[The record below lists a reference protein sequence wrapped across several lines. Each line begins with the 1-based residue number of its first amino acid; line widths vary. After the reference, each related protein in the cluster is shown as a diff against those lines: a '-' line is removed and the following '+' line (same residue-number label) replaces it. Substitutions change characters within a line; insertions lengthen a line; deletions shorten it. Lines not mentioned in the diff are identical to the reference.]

1 MTPMTQLPSLGA
13 RGEGWVL
20 AQGLILVLV
29 ALAGWLGPAWGG
41 PARVAGVV
49 LGAILILA
57 GATLVVRGSRDL
69 GDALTPLPRPR
80 AGATLVETGVYA
92 RVRHPIYGGI
102 VIAAFGWGLLTA
114 SIPAIAMAVVAW
126 AFFTVKSMREEAW
139 LVERFP
145 DYPAYRARTRRLIPW
160 IG

>member
-1 MTPMTQLPSLGA
+1 MTRLPALGS
-13 RGEGWVL
+13 RGEGWVV

-29 ALAGWLGPAWGG
+29 AVTGLFGPAWDG
-41 PARVAGVV
+41 PARAVGVL
-49 LGAILILA
+49 LGAALIVT
-57 GATLVVRGSRDL
+57 GASLVVRGSRDL
-69 GDALTPLPRPR
+69 GAALTPLPRPR
-80 AGATLVETGVYA
+80 EEAMLIESGVYA

-102 VIAAFGWGLLTA
+102 VIASVGWGLMTA
-114 SIPAIAMAVVAW
+114 SIPTLLLALVTW

-145 DYPAYRARTRRLIPW
+145 DYPAYRAHTRRLIPW